1 MELFPPGYQDLH
13 PWLSGP
19 PSWEVGGRHTVNV
32 LPSFTLMPTILGPWR
47 ASEAVLEMEGPVG
60 LLQ

>member
-1 MELFPPGYQDLH
+1 M
-13 PWLSGP
+13 
-19 PSWEVGGRHTVNV
+19 VNV
-32 LPSFTLMPTILGPWR
+32 LPSFTLMPTILSPWR